1 VEKKTFY
8 LSLIT
13 LHFQNSAEK
22 GARKMLD
29 FRLDEEQKML
39 TDAIARYAN
48 ERMRKVFRDA
58 EEDGRIPP
66 EVIKAGWELGILPTG
81 LPEAYG
87 GFGEYT
93 ALTGVL
99 ASEALAWG
107 DLAIALNVMVPNLV
121 AIPVMLCGTE
131 MQKETYL
138 PRFCDE
144 QMPAMTAALTEPL
157 VKFDPYRLKTTAVR
171 DGNEYVLNGTKTVV
185 PLADNAELI
194 LVYANEDSQ
203 TQAFLVLTETAGLT
217 VDKKAKLMGI
227 NGLPTFTLTLSD
239 CRIPVENKLGGEQ
252 GINFGLILNHSRVAL
267 GAAAVGVARAGYEY
281 ALEYAKQRVQFGEPI
296 AHKQSIA
303 FMLADMATDIDEAR
317 LLVWEAAWQMDR
329 GEDITRD
336 AALMKKRVDEIVVLV
351 ADRALQVLGGYGYI
365 REYPVEL
372 WLRNARGFVSFDGL
386 AIV

>member
-1 VEKKTFY
+1 
-8 LSLIT
+8 
-13 LHFQNSAEK
+13 
-22 GARKMLD
+22 MLD

-66 EVIKAGWELGILPTG
+66 EVVQAGWELGILPTG

-99 ASEALAWG
+99 ASEELAWG

-121 AIPVMLCGTE
+121 AVPVMLCGTE
-131 MQKETYL
+131 AQKEATL
-138 PRFCDE
+138 PQFCDE
-144 QMPAMTAALTEPL
+144 VMPAMTAALTEPV
-157 VKFDPYRLKTTAVR
+157 VKFDPYKLKTTAVR
-171 DGNEYVLNGTKTVV
+171 ENDEYVLNGSKTAV
-185 PLADNAELI
+185 PLAETAELI
-194 LVYANEDSQ
+194 LVYANEDGQ
-203 TQAFLVLTETAGLT
+203 TQAFFVPADAAGLSI
-217 VDKKAKLMGI
+217 DKKAKLMGI
-227 NGLPTFTLTLSD
+227 KGLPTFMVTLAD
-239 CRIPVENKLGGEQ
+239 CRVPAENKLGGET
-252 GINFGLILNHSRVAL
+252 GINFGLILNHSRIAL

-281 ALEYAKQRVQFGEPI
+281 ALDYAKQRVQFGEPI

-317 LLVWEAAWQMDR
+317 LLVWEAAWQMDQ
-329 GEDITRD
+329 GHDITRD
-336 AALMKKRVDEIVVLV
+336 AALMKQRVDDIVVLV

-372 WLRNARGFVSFDGL
+372 WLRNARGFASFDGL

>member
-1 VEKKTFY
+1 
-8 LSLIT
+8 
-13 LHFQNSAEK
+13 
-22 GARKMLD
+22 MLD

-39 TDAIARYAN
+39 TDAIARYAK
-48 ERMRKVFRDA
+48 ERVRKVFRDA

-66 EVIKAGWELGILPTG
+66 EVVQAGWELGILPTG

-99 ASEALAWG
+99 ASEELAWG

-121 AIPVMLCGTE
+121 AIPVMLAGTE
-131 MQKETYL
+131 AQKEAYL
-138 PRFCDE
+138 PQFCDDT
-144 QMPAMTAALTEPL
+144 MPAMTAALTEPL

-171 DGNEYVLNGTKTVV
+171 DGNDYVLNGTKTVV
-185 PLADNAELI
+185 PLAETAELV
-194 LVYANEDSQ
+194 LVYANEAGQ
-203 TQAFLVLTETAGLT
+203 TQAFLVPTNTAGLT
-217 VDKKAKLMGI
+217 IDKQARLMGI
-227 NGLPTFTLTLSD
+227 KGLPTYLITLAD
-239 CRIPVENKLGGEQ
+239 CHVPVENKLGGLD
-252 GINFGLILNHSRVAL
+252 GMDFALLLNHSRVAL

-317 LLVWEAAWQMDR
+317 LLVWDTAWQMDR
-329 GEDITRD
+329 GEDVTRD
-336 AALMKKRVDEIVVLV
+336 AALMKQRVDDVVVQV

>member
-1 VEKKTFY
+1 
-8 LSLIT
+8 
-13 LHFQNSAEK
+13 
-22 GARKMLD
+22 MLD

-39 TDAIARYAN
+39 TDAIARYAK

-66 EVIKAGWELGILPTG
+66 EVVQAGWELGILPTG

-99 ASEALAWG
+99 ASEELAWG

-121 AIPVMLCGTE
+121 AIPVMLAGTE
-131 MQKETYL
+131 AQKETYL
-138 PRFCDE
+138 PQFCDDK
-144 QMPAMTAALTEPL
+144 MPAMTAAMTEPL
-157 VKFDPYRLKTTAVR
+157 VRFDPYRLKTTAVR
-171 DGNEYVLNGTKTVV
+171 DGSIYVLNGTKTAV
-185 PLADNAELI
+185 PLADTAELT
-194 LVYANEDSQ
+194 LVYANEDGQ
-203 TQAFLVLTETAGLT
+203 TQAFLVPTETAGLT
-217 VDKKAKLMGI
+217 VDEKAKLMGI
-227 NGLPTFTLTLSD
+227 KGLPTFKVTLAD
-239 CRIPVENKLGGEQ
+239 CRISAESKLGGDE
-252 GINFGLILNHSRVAL
+252 GIDFSLILNHSRVAL

-281 ALEYAKQRVQFGEPI
+281 ALDYAKQRVQFGEPI

-329 GEDITRD
+329 GKVITRD
-336 AALMKKRVDEIVVLV
+336 AALMKQRVDEIVVLV

-372 WLRNARGFVSFDGL
+372 WLRNARGFVSFDGM

>member
-1 VEKKTFY
+1 
-8 LSLIT
+8 
-13 LHFQNSAEK
+13 
-22 GARKMLD
+22 MLD

-66 EVIKAGWELGILPTG
+66 EVVQAGWELGILPTG

-121 AIPVMLCGTE
+121 AVPVMLCGTE
-131 MQKETYL
+131 AQKEAYL
-138 PRFCDE
+138 PQFCDE
-144 QMPAMTAALTEPL
+144 AMPAMTAAFTEPI
-157 VKFDPYRLKTTAVR
+157 VKFDPYNLKTTAVR
-171 DGNEYVLNGTKTVV
+171 DGDVYVLNGTKTAV
-185 PLADNAELI
+185 PLAETAELI
-194 LVYANEDSQ
+194 LVYANEDGK
-203 TQAFLVLTETAGLT
+203 TQAFLVPADAAGLSI
-217 VDKKAKLMGI
+217 DKQAKLMGVK
-227 NGLPTFTLTLSD
+227 GLPTFMMTLAD
-239 CRIPVENKLGGEQ
+239 CRVPTENKLGGED
-252 GINFGLILNHSRVAL
+252 GIDFGLILNHSRVAL

-281 ALEYAKQRVQFGEPI
+281 ALDYAKQRVQFGEPI

-317 LLVWEAAWQMDR
+317 LLVWEAAWQMDQ
-329 GEDITRD
+329 GKDITRD
-336 AALMKKRVDEIVVLV
+336 ATLMKQRVDDIVVQV

-372 WLRNARGFVSFDGL
+372 WLRNARGFASFDGL